1 MEERIVE
8 TAGRQTALGLGG
20 WEHEVLDNCFYP
32 ERGMLSGEKLSY
44 YARFFDTV
52 EVRATFWDDSL
63 GPADARHWTAAVR
76 GTGEFLFLVKLH
88 RSFTH
93 TRNPR
98 SQVTRSTRGLLQEL
112 ERQNKLGALL
122 VQFPYSFTNT
132 SANRYY
138 LTKLAETFRGFPLQV
153 EFRHASWE
161 YGGLIGL
168 MNETGMQPVHA
179 DLPRIRQFTPFLTA
193 HRGETAYFRL
203 HGRNDKGWLL
213 NGMDT
218 RYDYL
223 YNGRELQELRRRVE
237 NISQK
242 CRRTIVI
249 FNNTSGG
256 KAVANA
262 LQLLSSL
269 RGTKPVM
276 VPGAALHAFPFLRA
290 IAPLTPLTPSLFS
303 NNDYREAM

>member
-1 MEERIVE
+1 
-8 TAGRQTALGLGG
+8 
-20 WEHEVLDNCFYP
+20 
-32 ERGMLSGEKLSY
+32 MLSGEKLSY
-44 YARFFDTV
+44 YARFFDAV
-52 EVRATFWDDSL
+52 EVRATFWDESL
-63 GPADARHWTAAVR
+63 GPADAREWATAVNGA
-76 GTGEFLFLVKLH
+76 GEFLFLVKLH

-93 TRNPR
+93 TRNLR

-112 ERQNKLGALL
+112 ERHNTLGALL

-138 LTKLAETFRGFPLQV
+138 LTKLAEIFRGFPLHV

-161 YGGLIGL
+161 YGGLMGL
-168 MNETGMQPVHA
+168 MNETGMEPVHA
-179 DLPRIRQFTPFLTA
+179 DLPRIRQFAPFLTA

-223 YNGRELQELRRRVE
+223 YNGRELQELRRRIE
-237 NISQK
+237 NVSQK
-242 CRRTIVI
+242 CRRTMVI

-269 RGTKPVM
+269 RGAKPVR
-276 VPGAALHAFPFLRA
+276 VPDTALHTFPFLQS
-290 IAPLTPLTPSLFS
+290 IVPLTPSTPSLFGDNS
-303 NNDYREAM
+303 YREAM